1 MLSRIVR
8 NVIPDCEEC
17 YPGLY
22 GMLSRIVGML
32 SRIVRNAIPDCTEC
46 YPGLCGMLSRI
57 VRNVIPDCEECYP
70 GSREMQSGFTWHVSR
85 LRRMQFRYHPDTL
98 AGRPIC

>member
-1 MLSRIVR
+1 MTLVAKMRNGGDKNSTKVFRHIGMGFDSEFVR

-22 GMLSRIVGML
+22 GMLSRIV
-32 SRIVRNAIPDCTEC
+32 RNVIPDCTEC

-70 GSREMQSGFTWHVSR
+70 G
-85 LRRMQFRYHPDTL
+85 L
-98 AGRPIC
+98 